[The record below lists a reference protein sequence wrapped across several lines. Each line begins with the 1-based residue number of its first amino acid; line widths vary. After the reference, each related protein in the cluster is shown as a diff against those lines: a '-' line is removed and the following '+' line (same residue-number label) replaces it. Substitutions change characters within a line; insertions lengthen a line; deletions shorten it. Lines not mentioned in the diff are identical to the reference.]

1 MKIIGSQKEIDF
13 IEDLIRKQQEGFECD
28 DCPVFE
34 QCESTDR
41 ATLEGLGTCG
51 NVVWNFIET
60 KIEY

>member
-34 QCESTDR
+34 QCEASDR
-41 ATLEGLGTCG
+41 AIVAMSC
-51 NVVWNFIET
+51 
-60 KIEY
+60 